1 MSSRSQRPAESEN
14 TSTTLLSTLQR
25 LIRIRGGLSA
35 LIAIAGAAAMLLGL
49 ILLLFIPELRG
60 SAYIVLVFGSVL
72 LLFSLMVSFNTVRQS
87 ISGRRGRYG
96 TNTAIM
102 IAAAVTLGTLSFVL
116 VELINIERLDLTATR
131 QFTLAPQSLDI
142 LNDLSEPVQVIAF
155 FVPDDPRQ
163 ELFRIDSENR
173 LNEFEHRSDNKL
185 EYRFVDP
192 DREPTLAN
200 RYRISEYPTIV
211 FEGQESGR
219 QHRLTAPQFAE
230 RDFASALLIVTGVE
244 RKLIYYLT
252 GHGERDYQDTELGS
266 HEGFGLAIS
275 GMFGDNYSV
284 IPLSLVQNPGIPG
297 NPAAIVIAGPTRDL
311 DSQEYQ
317 IVFDYLKDG
326 GRILLLLEPD
336 PPQTFKD
343 LLASWAVEVE
353 EGIVV
358 DLGSS
363 LSGQPQTPL
372 IQRAQYNTNEPVG
385 AITSLV
391 EQSYFPGTASFVP
404 SFPPE
409 EMPATITQ
417 YPVALTT
424 VLSCLTLDVTVTDCP
439 DRDFGAR
446 VPVLAVQGI
455 APLGGEPNLD
465 VAYTSKIV
473 VFGDVDFATNFHI
486 NSVGNRDLVLNSV
499 NWLTED
505 FTLASVRPKAIT
517 SRELVVTGREMQI
530 IRALSWLVLPSLMA
544 IFAGVAWWRRR

>member
-1 MSSRSQRPAESEN
+1 
-14 TSTTLLSTLQR
+14 
-25 LIRIRGGLSA
+25 
-35 LIAIAGAAAMLLGL
+35 
-49 ILLLFIPELRG
+49 
-60 SAYIVLVFGSVL
+60 
-72 LLFSLMVSFNTVRQS
+72 
-87 ISGRRGRYG
+87 
-96 TNTAIM
+96 
-102 IAAAVTLGTLSFVL
+102 
-116 VELINIERLDLTATR
+116 LINIERLDLTATR
-131 QFTLAPQSLDI
+131 QFTLAPQSLEI
-142 LNDLSEPVQVIAF
+142 LDDLSEPVQVTAF

-284 IPLSLVQNPGIPG
+284 IPLSLVQTPGIPG
-297 NPAAIVIAGPTRDL
+297 NPAALVIAGPTRDL

-317 IVFDYLKDG
+317 IDFDYLKDG

-336 PPQTFKD
+336 PPQTLKD

-372 IQRAQYNTNEPVG
+372 IQRAQYNTNEPMS

-417 YPVALTT
+417 FPVALTT
-424 VLSCLTLDVTVTDCP
+424 VLSCLTLDVNVTDCP
-439 DRDFGAR
+439 DRDFGVR
-446 VPVLAVQGI
+446 VPALAVQGI
-455 APLGGEPNLD
+455 APLGGEPNLE
-465 VAYTSKIV
+465 VAYTSKFV

>member
-1 MSSRSQRPAESEN
+1 MSSRPQRPAASEE
-14 TSTTLLSTLQR
+14 TSTTLLTTLQR
-25 LIRIRGGLSA
+25 LIPIRGGLSA
-35 LIAIAGAAAMLLGL
+35 IIAVAGAAALLLGL
-49 ILLLFIPELRG
+49 ILLLFIPELQG
-60 SAYIVLVFGSVL
+60 SAFIVMVIGSVFL
-72 LLFSLMVSFNTVRQS
+72 LVSLMVSFTTVRHS
-87 ISGRRGRYG
+87 ITGRRGRYG

-102 IAAAVTLGTLSFVL
+102 IAAAVTLGILSFVF
-116 VELINIERLDLTATR
+116 VELINIGRLDLTATR

-142 LNDLSEPVQVIAF
+142 LKDLSEPVRVTAF
-155 FVPDDPRQ
+155 FVPNDPRQ

-173 LNEFEHRSDNKL
+173 LNEFEHRSGNQL

-219 QHRLTAPQFAE
+219 QHRLTAPRFEE

-244 RKLIYYLT
+244 RKLIFYLT
-252 GHGERDYQDTELGS
+252 GHGERDFQDRELGS

-275 GMFGDNYSV
+275 GMLGDNYN
-284 IPLSLVQNPGIPG
+284 IGPLSLVQTSEIPG

-311 DSQEYQ
+311 NSQEYQ
-317 IVFDYLKDG
+317 VVSDYLRDG
-326 GRILLLLEPD
+326 GRLLLLLEPD

-343 LLASWAVEVE
+343 LLASWAVDVVE
-353 EGIVV
+353 GTVV

-372 IQRAQYNTNEPVG
+372 IQRAQYNTNEPVS

-424 VLSCLTLDVTVTDCP
+424 VLSCITLDVDISDCP
-439 DRDFGAR
+439 NRDFGAR
-446 VPVLAVQGI
+446 VPALAVEGI
-455 APLGGEPNLD
+455 APLGEEPNLD
-465 VAYTSKIV
+465 VAYTSKII

-486 NSVGNRDLVLNSV
+486 NSVGNRDLILNSL

-530 IRALSWLVLPSLMA
+530 IRALSWLVLPFLMA
-544 IFAGVAWWRRR
+544 TFAGIAWWRRR

>member
-1 MSSRSQRPAESEN
+1 MSSRPQRPAASEE
-14 TSTTLLSTLQR
+14 TSTTLLTTLQR
-25 LIRIRGGLSA
+25 LIPIRGGLSA
-35 LIAIAGAAAMLLGL
+35 IIAVAGAAALLLGL
-49 ILLLFIPELRG
+49 ILLLFIPELQG
-60 SAYIVLVFGSVL
+60 SAYIVLVIGSVFL
-72 LLFSLMVSFNTVRQS
+72 LVSLMVSFTTVRHS
-87 ISGRRGRYG
+87 ITGRRGRYG

-102 IAAAVTLGTLSFVL
+102 IAAAVTLGILSFVF
-116 VELINIERLDLTATR
+116 VELINIGRLDLTATR

-142 LNDLSEPVQVIAF
+142 LKDLSEPVRITAF
-155 FVPDDPRQ
+155 FVPNDPRQ

-173 LNEFEHRSDNKL
+173 LNEFEHRSGNKL

-219 QHRLTAPQFAE
+219 QHRLTAPQFEE
-230 RDFASALLIVTGVE
+230 RDFTSALLIVTGVE
-244 RKLIYYLT
+244 RKLIFYLT
-252 GHGERDYQDTELGS
+252 GHGERDFQDRELGS

-275 GMFGDNYSV
+275 GMVGDNYN
-284 IPLSLVQNPGIPG
+284 IGPLSLVQTSEIPG

-311 DSQEYQ
+311 NSQEYQ
-317 IVFDYLKDG
+317 VVSDYLRDG
-326 GRILLLLEPD
+326 GRLLLLLEPD
-336 PPQTFKD
+336 PPQTFKN
-343 LLASWAVEVE
+343 LLASWAVDVVE
-353 EGIVV
+353 GTVV

-372 IQRAQYNTNEPVG
+372 IQRAQYNTNDPVS

-424 VLSCLTLDVTVTDCP
+424 VLSCITLDVDITDCP
-439 DRDFGAR
+439 NRDFGAR
-446 VPVLAVQGI
+446 VPALAVEGI
-455 APLGGEPNLD
+455 APLGGEPNLE
-465 VAYTSKIV
+465 VPYTSKII

-486 NSVGNRDLVLNSV
+486 NSVGNRDLILNSL

-544 IFAGVAWWRRR
+544 IFAGIAWWRRR

>member
-1 MSSRSQRPAESEN
+1 MSSRSQRPAASEE
-14 TSTTLLSTLQR
+14 TGTTLVATLQR
-25 LIRIRGGLSA
+25 LIPIRGGLSA
-35 LIAIAGAAAMLLGL
+35 LIAIAGAAAMILGL
-49 ILLLFIPELRG
+49 ILLLFIPELRD
-60 SAYIVLVFGSVL
+60 SAYIVLVFGGL
-72 LLFSLMVSFNTVRQS
+72 LLLVSLLVSFNAVRHG

-96 TNTAIM
+96 TNTVIM
-102 IAAAVTLGTLSFVL
+102 IAAAVALGTLAFVL
-116 VELINIERLDLTATR
+116 VGLFDIDRWDLTATR

-142 LNDLSEPVQVIAF
+142 LEELSESVEVTAF
-155 FVPDDPRQ
+155 FVPNDPQQ
-163 ELFRIDSENR
+163 ELFRIDSENL
-173 LNEFEHRSDNKL
+173 LNEFEHRSGNRL
-185 EYRFVDP
+185 EYTFIDP
-192 DREPTLAN
+192 DRQPTLAN

-211 FEGQESGR
+211 FEGQDSGI

-230 RDFASALLIVTGVE
+230 RDFASALLIVTAVE
-244 RKLIYYLT
+244 RKLIFYLT
-252 GHGERDYQDTELGS
+252 GHGERDLQDTELGS
-266 HEGFGLAIS
+266 REGFGLAAS
-275 GMFGDNYSV
+275 GMFGDNYNV

-311 DSQEYQ
+311 NTQEYQ
-317 IVFDYLKDG
+317 VVFDYVKNG
-326 GRILLLLEPD
+326 GRVLLLLEPD

-343 LLASWAVEVE
+343 LLKAWAVEVE
-353 EGIVV
+353 EGTVV

-372 IQRAQYNTNEPVG
+372 IQRAQYNTQEPVG

-391 EQSYFPGTASFVP
+391 EQSYFPGTASFAP

-424 VLSCLTLDVTVTDCP
+424 VLSCLTLDVSVTDCP

-446 VPVLAVQGI
+446 VPALAVEGI
-455 APLGGEPNLD
+455 APLGEDPNLD
-465 VAYTSKIV
+465 VAYTSKII
-473 VFGDVDFATNFHI
+473 VFGDVDFATNFHL

-505 FTLASVRPKAIT
+505 FTLASVRSKPVT

-530 IRALSWLVLPSLMA
+530 IRAMSWLVLPSLMA
-544 IFAGVAWWRRR
+544 IFAGIAWWRRR